1 MLFFVF
7 LRPEKKT
14 MTKNKSDI
22 YSQETIEFVTVA
34 TQYCIFMEQVAGKTR
49 LEFVDTMRKMLPMVY
64 LKASLIEKGDDEEQ
78 EVFVEQSV
86 TEADYSAVRGNVY
99 GVMGEQDDYLDVFVE
114 EMKYSDTPIK
124 KTISEDLA
132 DIYQSLRNFV
142 GVYKEGY
149 EEAMTIAL
157 AEVIAD
163 FEQYWGQ
170 TLVNTLRALHD
181 VQFGQQI
188 EPDEAQA
195 ERNEAI

>member
-7 LRPEKKT
+7 LRLERNT
-14 MTKNKSDI
+14 MIKNKSDI

-34 TQYCIFMEQVAGKTR
+34 TQYCIFVEQAAGKTR
-49 LEFVDTMRKMLPMVY
+49 REFVDTMRKMLPLVY
-64 LKASLIEKGDDEEQ
+64 LKASLIEKGEDGEQ
-78 EVFVEQSV
+78 EDFVEQSV
-86 TEADYSAVRGNVY
+86 TEADYSLVRNSMY

-142 GVYKEGY
+142 GVYREGY

-157 AEVIAD
+157 AEVVTD

-181 VQFGQQI
+181 VRFGQQI
-188 EPDEAQA
+188 ENDEAQT
-195 ERNEAI
+195 ERNEEI